1 MQWFRLCCSWN
12 GRSKLLIV
20 TVTLVPYI
28 FDFWVVQSA
37 GWHCD
42 SNKWRTNFAT
52 TGTLSTTDLQPV
64 RAGRL
69 QFKKQTNSNEI
80 RAGKLEHLSQ
90 TNTNIKLRCK
100 WYPESAN
107 GRLGT
112 LDSEASQALCFSPQ
126 ARTVA
131 QPIYNTYKAEI
142 QGPLNSNVKLQQLMT
157 ECIISR
163 LREEN
168 FKHLREAT
176 QRANEPHPQ
185 HPIGLKILTVSEHD
199 CRYRIAGSEIWINI
213 KYVKVT
219 DWGLCNKFADRQE
232 EWRQKCRIDSLQVVR
247 RIGQPATWLCC
258 PLPMEY
264 QSAATGNH
272 QK

>member
-1 MQWFRLCCSWN
+1 MQWFCLCCSWN

-80 RAGKLEHLSQ
+80 RAGKLKHLSQ

-112 LDSEASQALCFSPQ
+112 LDSEASQA
-126 ARTVA
+126 RTVA
-131 QPIYNTYKAEI
+131 STANI
-142 QGPLNSNVKLQQLMT
+142 QHLQSRDTWPT
-157 ECIISR
+157 EQQCKTS
-163 LREEN
+163 
-168 FKHLREAT
+168 T
-176 QRANEPHPQ
+176 
-185 HPIGLKILTVSEHD
+185 
-199 CRYRIAGSEIWINI
+199 
-213 KYVKVT
+213 T
-219 DWGLCNKFADRQE
+219 DDR
-232 EWRQKCRIDSLQVVR
+232 
-247 RIGQPATWLCC
+247 
-258 PLPMEY
+258 M
-264 QSAATGNH
+264 
-272 QK
+272 